1 MCLYPVFR
9 FGIQIRFES
18 RQGCESS
25 VYILFQVVC
34 VRSEL
39 LSGKWSDFLV
49 LKKQVK
55 SALIMFQNPF
65 QEAAINC
72 HVSHVEILGAKRY
85 LPLKR
90 RASEHLQIRGHRPA
104 WLLHG
109 PQASIPRVLGSITL
123 EASST

>member
-9 FGIQIRFES
+9 FGIQVRFES

-25 VYILFQVVC
+25 VYVLFQVVC
-34 VRSEL
+34 VPSEL

-55 SALIMFQNPF
+55 SALVMFQNPF

-72 HVSHVEILGAKRY
+72 HASHVEILGGKRY
-85 LPLKR
+85 LPIKGLV
-90 RASEHLQIRGHRPA
+90 SDHLHIGVHRPS
-104 WLLHG
+104 WLLHS
-109 PQASIPRVLGSITL
+109 PQASLPRVLGSMTL